1 MYYKVVSALK
11 KKKCSPNQNN
21 IPLEKAAAENFLSS
35 GKVCKKIY
43 QIIFKRETSSP
54 VKSQEK
60 WFSGDIFSNV
70 KVNW

>member
-11 KKKCSPNQNN
+11 KEKMFNQNN

-35 GKVCKKIY
+35 GKVCKKNY
-43 QIIFKRETSSP
+43 QIIFKREAFSP

-60 WFSGDIFSNV
+60 WFSEGIFCLM
-70 KVNW
+70 

>member
-11 KKKCSPNQNN
+11 KEKMFPNQNN

-43 QIIFKRETSSP
+43 QIIFKRETSSK
-54 VKSQEK
+54 VKSREK
-60 WFSGDIFSNV
+60 
-70 KVNW
+70 